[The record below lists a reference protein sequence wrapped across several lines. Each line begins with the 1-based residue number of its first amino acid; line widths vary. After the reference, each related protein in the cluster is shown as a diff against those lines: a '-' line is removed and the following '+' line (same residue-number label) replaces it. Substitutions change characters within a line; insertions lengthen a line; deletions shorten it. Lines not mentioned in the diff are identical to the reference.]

1 MQHIRDANFLHWL
14 LISTPSAVEGGVR
27 ASVIKLIGA
36 FFCILL
42 PDILQL

>member
-1 MQHIRDANFLHWL
+1 MQHIRVTNFLHWL
-14 LISTPSAVEGGVR
+14 LSFTPSAVEGGVR

-42 PDILQL
+42 PDILQM